1 MPEAEPMRPLHR
13 RMSFAAF
20 ERIPRRPG
28 WKHEYYGG
36 QAHITPSHTT
46 VSFLL
51 DLSPAPSSHP
61 LPPGEREGVRG
72 PCETQNLQGI
82 RSVTPADADALL
94 QPFLD
99 AFREAP
105 EYAGY
110 RAQVFKNSARKYL
123 AGFFGKVRGQWSPVS
138 LVAENDGAIIAAALV
153 KRGRTLPL
161 LDCLFVHPTYT
172 RKGLATGLIGHVVN
186 RLRELN
192 ETQLLSYVL
201 LANEPSLAWHHHFGF
216 REVPDLWVA
225 TSRWHAYAH
234 QLERHKDRK
243 ELPEA
248 ELANL
253 AERAAFWQAEVD
265 RLTQLEKRDF
275 WAAHPQFD

>member
-1 MPEAEPMRPLHR
+1 MPEAEPMRPLHQ

-51 DLSPAPSSHP
+51 DLTP
-61 LPPGEREGVRG
+61 R
-72 PCETQNLQGI
+72 ETQNLQGI

-110 RAQVFKNSARKYL
+110 RPQVFRNSARKYL

-138 LVAENDGAIIAAALV
+138 VAVENDGAIIAAALI

-172 RKGLATGLIGHVVN
+172 RKGMATGLVGHVVN

-201 LANEPSLAWHHHFGF
+201 LANEASLAWHHHFGF

-243 ELPEA
+243 DLPEA

-253 AERAAFWQAEVD
+253 AERTAFWQGEVD
-265 RLTQLEKRDF
+265 RLTDLEKRDF